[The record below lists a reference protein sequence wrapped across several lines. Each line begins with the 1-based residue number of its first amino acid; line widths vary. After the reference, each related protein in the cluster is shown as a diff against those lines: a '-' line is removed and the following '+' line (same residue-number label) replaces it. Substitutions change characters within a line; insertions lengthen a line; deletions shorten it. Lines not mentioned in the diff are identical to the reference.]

1 VPRGTLHTE
10 FVHKPFAE
18 LRRLGLTRDTEARVR
33 EAYPQQTGL
42 LVVEQ
47 VIPESAASS
56 KLEPGDIVIEIDG
69 KLVAEFVP
77 LAAVLEVR

>member
-1 VPRGTLHTE
+1 METE

-33 EAYPQQTGL
+33 AAYPQQTGL

-47 VIPESAASS
+47 VP
-56 KLEPGDIVIEIDG
+56 
-69 KLVAEFVP
+69 LVREA
-77 LAAVLEVR
+77 LTGAVALI